1 MCNTAVVKRM
11 KGKCQCT
18 IPEEQSNWS
27 ERAKVKGSLAQNCE
41 AVHGLGQLQKGPS
54 PEHTSEKSV
63 STVKLV
69 MGRDKMAVAQQLRVE
84 WSGVETSGGFAYL
97 WFCSS
102 SALVHLY
109 SRPTPPPKRPKA
121 GDLSVSRLSVCKMS

>member
-18 IPEEQSNWS
+18 ILFWQEEQSNWS

-54 PEHTSEKSV
+54 PERTSEKPI
-63 STVKLV
+63 STAKLV

-84 WSGVETSGGFAYL
+84 TSRGGSPIFGSAPVVP
-97 WFCSS
+97 WFFST
-102 SALVHLY
+102 A
-109 SRPTPPPKRPKA
+109 TPPSPSKGPRQEI
-121 GDLSVSRLSVCKMS
+121 